1 MSLRDHFLNG
11 AWHAGS
17 GELFHSVNAE
27 SGQPEFETRAATTEE
42 VAMAFDVARAA
53 FESWSDLDFSERAER
68 ARRFAHEVRNRT
80 EEMVIAISRE
90 TGKPYWE
97 ARTEVASVIAKVE
110 ISIKAYEQRTGESH
124 GEAGEAR
131 AVVRHRPHGVVA
143 VLGPFNFPAH
153 LPNGHIVPALL
164 AGNCVIFKPS
174 ECTPGVAALMVECW
188 ARSGLPAGVLNLVQG
203 ARQTAAAIVDHRE
216 LDGLYFT
223 GSAATGQLLH
233 AKFAGRPDVILA
245 LEMGGNNPL
254 IVCDCADADAAAVL
268 VILSAY
274 QSAGQRCTC
283 ARRLIVVESEHTPAI
298 LQRLVERVHALRVGY
313 PIDAPEPFHGPLI
326 NNRAADNVLDAE
338 AELVRQGARQIVP
351 ISRPDA
357 SRPLLTPGL
366 IDVTPVEDLFDGEV
380 FGPLL
385 QLIRVADF
393 ETALAEAN
401 RTCFGLAAGLI
412 SDRRDRWEVF
422 LRRIRAGVVNWNRPL
437 TGASSAAPFGGVG
450 FSGNHRPS
458 AFYAADY
465 CAYPVASLEL
475 ETVRAP
481 APVPGL

>member
-1 MSLRDHFLNG
+1 MSVRDHFLNG
-11 AWHAGS
+11 AWHTGS
-17 GELFHSVNAE
+17 GEFFHSVNAE
-27 SGQPEFETRAATTEE
+27 TGSPAFETRAGTAAE
-42 VAMAFDVARAA
+42 VDVAFDVARAA
-53 FESWSDLDFSERAER
+53 FGTWSDLTFGERAER
-68 ARRFAHEVRNRT
+68 ARRFADEVKQRT
-80 EEMVIAISRE
+80 EEFVQAISRE
-90 TGKPYWE
+90 TGKPFWE
-97 ARTEVASVIAKVE
+97 ARTEVASVVAKVE
-110 ISIKAYEQRTGESH
+110 ISIKAYDQRTGEAR
-124 GEAGEAR
+124 GDAGEAKT
-131 AVVRHRPHGVVA
+131 VLRHRPHGVVV

-174 ECTPGVAALMVECW
+174 ECTPGVAALLVECW

-203 ARQTAAAIVDHRE
+203 GRETAAALVDHPD
-216 LDGLYFT
+216 LNGLYFT
-223 GSAATGQLLH
+223 GSAETGLLLH
-233 AKFAGRPDVILA
+233 RKFAGRPDVILA

-254 IVCDCADADAAAVL
+254 VVCDCADADAAATL
-268 VILSAY
+268 VILSAF

-283 ARRLIVVESEHTPAI
+283 ARRLVVVENEFTTVF
-298 LQRLVERVHALRVGY
+298 LQRLVERMQALSVGY
-313 PIDAPEPFHGPLI
+313 PGLEPEPFHGPLI
-326 NNRAADNVLDAE
+326 HNRAADRVLEAE
-338 AELVRQGARQIVP
+338 AELRRYGAKSVVP
-351 ISRPDA
+351 LTRPDA
-357 SRPLLTPGL
+357 ARPLLTPGL
-366 IDVTPVEDLFDGEV
+366 IDVTPVEELADGEV

-393 ETALAEAN
+393 ETALRVAN
-401 RTCFGLAAGLI
+401 RTRFGLAAGLI
-412 SDRRDRWEVF
+412 SDRRDRWQMF

-458 AFYAADY
+458 AYYAADY

>member
-27 SGQPEFETRAATTEE
+27 SGRPEFETRAGTAAE
-42 VAMAFDVARAA
+42 VDMAFDVARAA
-53 FESWSDLDFSERAER
+53 LEGWSDLTFGERAER
-68 ARRFAHEVRNRT
+68 ARRFAGEVKRRT
-80 EEMVIAISRE
+80 EEFVHALSRE
-90 TGKPYWE
+90 TGKPFWE

-131 AVVRHRPHGVVA
+131 AVVRHRPHGVVG

-174 ECTPGVAALMVECW
+174 ECTPGVAALLVECW

-203 ARQTAAAIVDHRE
+203 ARDTAVAIVEHRE
-216 LDGLYFT
+216 LDGLFFT
-223 GSAATGQLLH
+223 GSAETGLMLH
-233 AKFAGRPDVILA
+233 RKFAGRPDVILA

-254 IVCDCADADAAAVL
+254 VVCDCAELEAAAML

-283 ARRLIVVESEHTPAI
+283 TRRLIVVEDEHTPAL
-298 LQRLVERVHALRVGY
+298 LQRLAEGIQRLQVGY
-313 PIDAPEPFHGPLI
+313 PIRSPEPFCGPVI
-326 NNRAADNVLDAE
+326 NNRAADNVLAAE
-338 AELVRQGARQIVP
+338 AQLLREGARSVIALT
-351 ISRPDA
+351 RPDA
-357 SRPLLTPGL
+357 SRPLLRPGL
-366 IDVTPVEDLFDGEV
+366 IDVTPVADPGDWEI

-393 ETALAEAN
+393 ETALEEAN

-412 SDRRDRWEVF
+412 SDSRDRWEMF
-422 LRRIRAGVVNWNRPL
+422 RRRIRAGVVNWNRPL

-458 AFYAADY
+458 AYYAADY
-465 CAYPVASLEL
+465 CTYPVASLEL

>member
-11 AWHAGS
+11 AWHTGS
-17 GELFHSVNAE
+17 GESFHSVNAE
-27 SGQPEFETRAATTEE
+27 SGNPVFETRAGTAAE
-42 VAMAFDVARAA
+42 VDVAFDVARAA
-53 FESWSDLDFSERAER
+53 LEGWSDLAFDERAER
-68 ARRFAHEVRNRT
+68 ARRFADEVKRRT
-80 EEMVIAISRE
+80 GEFVLAISSE
-90 TGKPYWE
+90 TGKPFWE

-110 ISIKAYEQRTGESH
+110 ISIKAHDQRTGEAH
-124 GEAGEAR
+124 GVAGEAKT
-131 AVVRHRPHGVVA
+131 VLRHRPHGVVV

-153 LPNGHIVPALL
+153 LPNGHIMPALL

-203 ARQTAAAIVDHRE
+203 ARETASALVDHPD

-223 GSAATGQLLH
+223 GSAVTGLLLH
-233 AKFAGRPDVILA
+233 RKFAGRPDVILA

-254 IVCDCADADAAAVL
+254 VVCDCAGSEAAAML

-283 ARRLIVVESEHTPAI
+283 ARRLIVVEDEHTATF
-298 LQRLVERVHALRVGY
+298 LQRLVERIHALRVGY

-338 AELVRQGARQIVP
+338 AELRRNGARSIIP
-351 ISRPDA
+351 LTRPDA
-357 SRPLLTPGL
+357 ARPLLTPGL
-366 IDVTPVEDLFDGEV
+366 IDVTPVEELPDGEI

-393 ETALAEAN
+393 ETALREAN

-412 SDRRDRWEVF
+412 SDRRDRWELF

-458 AFYAADY
+458 AYYAADY